1 MTQTAG
7 SQTIGN
13 SRPVREAAGVSLGVK
28 YPTFIVVA
36 LVLMFVAVIYVGLH
50 IRMTRLEYETAAA
63 LSARELLQEEQKKL
77 ELELAMLKA
86 PRRIE
91 DIARNKLH
99 MSYPTAEQVI
109 VINQEGK

>member
-1 MTQTAG
+1 
-7 SQTIGN
+7 
-13 SRPVREAAGVSLGVK
+13 
-28 YPTFIVVA
+28 
-36 LVLMFVAVIYVGLH
+36 
-50 IRMTRLEYETAAA
+50 
-63 LSARELLQEEQKKL
+63 L

-99 MSYPTAEQVI
+99 MSYPTAEQVV